1 MGIQANIW
9 LRTYRRS
16 RIMKLWFLFS
26 LLVCSLALGNTLKC
40 WFCPEGEAHLCENI
54 QENGDLV
61 DVDGNENYCSLTI
74 ATYLDGSIVYIS
86 RDTVSTEH
94 FEIGCRYQGEYY
106 MQCVCNED
114 GCNVDDNC
122 SC

>member
-1 MGIQANIW
+1 M
-9 LRTYRRS
+9 
-16 RIMKLWFLFS
+16 
-26 LLVCSLALGNTLKC
+26 
-40 WFCPEGEAHLCENI
+40 CEDI
-54 QENGDLV
+54 QENGNLV
-61 DVDGNENYCSLTI
+61 DVDGDENYCSLTI

-106 MQCVCNED
+106 VRFFLKNFKRDRVISVLYFQMQCVCNED